1 LESVLKGLSGRTMV
15 YIFSDGGHEQATTK
29 GPVNRTAELARKYN
43 VCFIVVSYATNP
55 SGIKL
60 LQDMSNVNSC
70 SRVIPFDAYITNPY
84 YATGILYYKKTETS
98 VETTSKQKIYMKVN
112 DIRFDYDKFEL
123 TPQEKDEL
131 NQLGKFLYANPQ
143 AFAAVQGFTDNR
155 GTLDYNLE
163 LSRRRAEK
171 VADYLM
177 KNFKLDAG
185 RVAVMWYGE
194 GNPVDS
200 NNTAEGR
207 AKNRRVE
214 VAVSSL
220 SL

>member
-1 LESVLKGLSGRTMV
+1 
-15 YIFSDGGHEQATTK
+15 
-29 GPVNRTAELARKYN
+29 
-43 VCFIVVSYATNP
+43 
-55 SGIKL
+55 
-60 LQDMSNVNSC
+60 
-70 SRVIPFDAYITNPY
+70 
-84 YATGILYYKKTETS
+84 
-98 VETTSKQKIYMKVN
+98 
-112 DIRFDYDKFEL
+112 
-123 TPQEKDEL
+123 
-131 NQLGKFLYANPQ
+131 
-143 AFAAVQGFTDNR
+143 VQGFTDNR
-155 GTLDYNLE
+155 GTLEYNLE